1 MPWWIWLLLALFM
14 LAMVV
19 SGVVY
24 ACLHGYRAFKD
35 VAKLGERTAKRIEA
49 MGKPL
54 PQNNENE
61 APFFT
66 RPLRMLQIVMRMPM
80 PESLRGMKRSEAVM
94 LNSGHNGVI
103 VTIDP
108 TILRN
113 HDPSSS
119 P

>member
-24 ACLHGYRAFKD
+24 AFKD

-66 RPLRMLQIVMRMPM
+66 RPLKDAADRYADAHAGVIERH
-80 PESLRGMKRSEAVM
+80 EAKRSRHAQQWAQWRHC
-94 LNSGHNGVI
+94 N
-103 VTIDP
+103 D
-108 TILRN
+108 
-113 HDPSSS
+113 
-119 P
+119 

>member
-66 RPLRMLQIVMRMPM
+66 RPLKDAADRYADAM
-80 PESLRGMKRSEAVM
+80 PESLRGMKRSEASCSTVAQWRHC
-94 LNSGHNGVI
+94 N
-103 VTIDP
+103 D
-108 TILRN
+108 
-113 HDPSSS
+113 
-119 P
+119 

>member
-1 MPWWIWLLLALFM
+1 MKADGGETMPWWIWLLLALFM

-61 APFFT
+61 AD
-66 RPLRMLQIVMRMPM
+66 RYADAHAGVIERH
-80 PESLRGMKRSEAVM
+80 EAKRSRHAQQWAQWRHC
-94 LNSGHNGVI
+94 N
-103 VTIDP
+103 D
-108 TILRN
+108 
-113 HDPSSS
+113 
-119 P
+119 

>member
-35 VAKLGERTAKRIEA
+35 VAKLGERTANESRRWA
-49 MGKPL
+49 NHC

-66 RPLRMLQIVMRMPM
+66 RPLKDAADRYADAHAGVIERH
-80 PESLRGMKRSEAVM
+80 EAKRSRHAQQWAQWRHC
-94 LNSGHNGVI
+94 N
-103 VTIDP
+103 D
-108 TILRN
+108 
-113 HDPSSS
+113 
-119 P
+119 

>member
-35 VAKLGERTAKRIEA
+35 VAKLGERTAKRIRRWAKTIAPKQRE
-49 MGKPL
+49 
-54 PQNNENE
+54 E

-66 RPLRMLQIVMRMPM
+66 RPLKDAADRYADAHAGVIERH
-80 PESLRGMKRSEAVM
+80 EAKRSRHAQQWAQWRHC
-94 LNSGHNGVI
+94 N
-103 VTIDP
+103 D
-108 TILRN
+108 
-113 HDPSSS
+113 
-119 P
+119 

>member
-1 MPWWIWLLLALFM
+1 MKADGGETMPWWIWLLLALFM

-66 RPLRMLQIVMRMPM
+66 RMPM

>member
-1 MPWWIWLLLALFM
+1 MKADGGETMPWWIWLLLALFM

-66 RPLRMLQIVMRMPM
+66 RPLKDAADRYADAHAGVIERH
-80 PESLRGMKRSEAVM
+80 EAKRSRHAQQWAQWRHC
-94 LNSGHNGVI
+94 NA
-103 VTIDP
+103 
-108 TILRN
+108 
-113 HDPSSS
+113 
-119 P
+119 

>member
-1 MPWWIWLLLALFM
+1 MKADGGETMPWWIWLLLALFM

-35 VAKLGERTAKRIEA
+35 VAK
-49 MGKPL
+49 GKPL

-66 RPLRMLQIVMRMPM
+66 RPLKDAADRYADAHAGVIERH
-80 PESLRGMKRSEAVM
+80 EAKRSRHAQQWAQWRHC
-94 LNSGHNGVI
+94 N
-103 VTIDP
+103 D
-108 TILRN
+108 
-113 HDPSSS
+113 
-119 P
+119 